1 MSRYT
6 GKNGTAGVGDMNP
19 GGDVYVKSIGEFWY
33 GSRIVKIGM
42 VDPRMGF
49 RGETF
54 LHTDREHRLVT
65 DKARRLAKATLTG
78 AKRAI
83 VRNAYREVRGSANGV
98 HGVVEILVTRN
109 AR

>member
-19 GGDVYVKSIGEFWY
+19 GGDVYVKAIGGFAY
-33 GSRIVKIGM
+33 GAQVVKIGM
-42 VDPRMGF
+42 IDPHNGF

-54 LHTDREHRLVT
+54 VHADREHRLVT

-78 AKRAI
+78 AKQAI
-83 VRNAYREVRGSANGV
+83 VRKAYREGGSPIDGM
-98 HGVVEILVTRN
+98 HSVVEILVTRN